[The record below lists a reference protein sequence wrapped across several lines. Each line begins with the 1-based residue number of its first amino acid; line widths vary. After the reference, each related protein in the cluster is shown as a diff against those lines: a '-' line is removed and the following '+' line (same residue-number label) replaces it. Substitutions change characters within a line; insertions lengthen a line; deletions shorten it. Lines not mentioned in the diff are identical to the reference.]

1 MAKLSEKV
9 QAEYEQIE
17 NLLKEMPASEKL
29 PYLSF
34 LELAGV
40 ATLLHNFYNGV
51 ENILKQCLYE
61 ENIPVPAGSS
71 SHKDLLITSVQHGI
85 LSQETILRLGEYL
98 AFRHFFVHAY
108 ALDLYADKMESLVE
122 NINAVFGVFQKEI
135 NAFLEKHS

>member
-9 QAEYEQIE
+9 HVEYEQIE
-17 NLLKEMPASEKL
+17 NLLNEMPAPEKL

-51 ENILKQCLYE
+51 ENILKQCLYA
-61 ENIPVPAGSS
+61 ENIPVPSGSS
-71 SHKDLLITSVQHGI
+71 SHKDLLVTSVENQI

-122 NINAVFGVFQKEI
+122 NIKPVFRVFQQEI
-135 NAFLEKHS
+135 DTFLERHN